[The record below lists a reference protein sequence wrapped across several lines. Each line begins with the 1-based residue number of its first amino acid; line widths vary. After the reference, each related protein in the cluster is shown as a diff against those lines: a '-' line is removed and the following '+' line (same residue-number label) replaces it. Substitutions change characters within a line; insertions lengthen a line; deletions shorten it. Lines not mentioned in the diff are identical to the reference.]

1 LVKYYLN
8 PKGTPIYNGEIAQ
21 GTYFHGATVTGVNT
35 SYASDKRWGEK
46 VYKWMTYFYNKL

>member
-1 LVKYYLN
+1 MAIKDTKV
-8 PKGTPIYNGEIAQ
+8 
-21 GTYFHGATVTGVNT
+21 VTGVNT